1 MEKKN
6 ENIVRILSKLQVVS
20 AFGFTIIANI
30 LISLFIGIWL
40 DRFFNANNKIT
51 IVFIIFGV
59 ISGFYNGLRFL
70 LKEIERFEE
79 NEKVRKK

>member
-1 MEKKN
+1 MNKKD
-6 ENIVRILSKLQVVS
+6 ENIGRILSKLQVVS

-30 LISLFIGIWL
+30 LISILIGIWL
-40 DRFFNANNKIT
+40 DRFFNTNNKIT

-70 LKEIERFEE
+70 LKEIERFEK
-79 NEKVRKK
+79 NEKLRKK